1 MNNRGWQ
8 FWVDRGG
15 TFTDIIGV
23 APDDVIRVRKLLS
36 DNPEKYRD
44 AAVEGISEILIAA
57 GREDHYAA
65 SGIDA
70 IKMGTTVATNALL
83 ERRGDP
89 VVLIVTRGFRD
100 AFRIGYQN
108 RPDIFARKITL
119 PEPLYGEVIEV
130 SERLTANGTIRE
142 PIVAENIEE
151 KLRLF
156 YANGYR
162 ACAIC
167 FMHAYLRNEHE
178 LAVGEIARKIGFDQV
193 SMSHEVSALQRFV
206 SRGDTAIA
214 DAYLSPVLR
223 HYIEGLK
230 QSLNEKGLTPARLMF
245 MQSNGGL
252 VDERRFRGKDSILSG
267 PAGGVVGMVE
277 TSREAGGDRL
287 IGFDMGGTSTDV
299 SLFAGEFEYATDSE
313 IAGVRI
319 RSPMIRVHTIAAG
332 GGSKLHFDAGRFQV
346 GPESAGANP
355 GPASYRNGGPL
366 TVTDANIMLGRVL
379 PDFFPMIFGPA
390 NDQALDR
397 NVVERGFERIL
408 NRLDPSGNPD
418 MRPETIAQGFISVAV
433 ENMVNAIKRVS
444 IQRGYVPGEFT
455 LCCFGGAGGQHACQ
469 VADQLGI
476 KRILVHPLA
485 GVLSAYGIGMARLRT
500 YRQKTIEAPLETSC
514 LDSLRQTIEQLS
526 KQCSDSLVRQGAPI
540 GSCDLRTTLHI
551 KVADSDSTLPIAW
564 GEIPVVINTFQDAHE
579 KRYGFRS
586 TEDQLYIESLRVEA
600 SGEPGDDIEAQL
612 PVSKKTIS
620 PEPIEQTKLFVNGN
634 WRDAPVYKR
643 SVLSD
648 AIRIAGPAI
657 IVDDTVTVVVDPG
670 WILSADR
677 FGQITMT
684 TESSG
689 KQTAVKGLEAGTTAD
704 PVMMEIFNSHFT
716 NVAEQMGAV
725 LENTAHSVNIKER
738 LDFSCALFD
747 REGNL
752 VANAPHIPIHLGAMG
767 DTVRAVLSA
776 SVQGV
781 RSGNV
786 YLLNSPYN
794 GGSHLPDMTVVTPVF
809 DAAKERLLFLVACR
823 AHHSDI
829 GGISPGSMPP
839 HSRTIHEEGALFDN
853 FELVTGNT
861 FHRQALID
869 RLTKGPHPA
878 RNPEQNIAD
887 LRAQIAANEQGVHA
901 LGKMVDHFGLDRVLN
916 YMTHI
921 QHNAEESVRAVIDNL
936 ENGEFI
942 CGLDNGE
949 RVQVEISIDHD
960 RREALIDFS
969 GTSPQSDSNLNAPI
983 SVTRAA
989 VLFVFRTLI
998 DVSIPLNEGCL
1009 RPLKILVPKG
1019 SLLNPEYP
1027 AAVVAGN
1034 VETSQCV
1041 TNALYGALRIMASS
1055 QSTMNN
1061 LTFGNNH
1068 YQYYETVCGGSGAG
1082 PTFDGTD
1089 AVHTQMT
1096 NSRMTDP
1103 EVLESRY
1110 PVLVREFS
1118 IRKGSGGGGQ
1128 FKGGDGVIRR
1138 IEFLEPM
1145 QAAILSNNR
1154 IVSPFGMNGGSP
1166 GKPGVNLVIRKNG
1179 KHEPLGGIDELAVE
1193 AGDILVIETPGGGGY
1208 GAA

>member
-15 TFTDIIGV
+15 TFTDIIGE
-23 APDDVIRVRKLLS
+23 APDGAIKVRKLLS
-36 DNPEKYRD
+36 DNPEQYRD
-44 AAVEGISEILIAA
+44 AAVAGINEILMAA
-57 GREDHYAA
+57 GREDNYAA

-89 VVLIVTRGFRD
+89 VILIVTRGFRD

-130 SERLTANGTIRE
+130 SERVTAKGTIRE
-142 PIVAENIEE
+142 PIVTENIEE

-156 YANGYR
+156 HSDGYR
-162 ACAIC
+162 ACTIC
-167 FMHAYLRNEHE
+167 FMHAYLRAEHE
-178 LAVGEIARKIGFDQV
+178 LTVGEIARKIGFNQI
-193 SMSHEVSALQRFV
+193 SMSHEVSALQRYV

-230 QSLNEKGLTPARLMF
+230 ESLNDKGLMPSRLMF

-252 VDERRFRGKDSILSG
+252 VDENGFRGKDSILSG
-267 PAGGVVGMVE
+267 PAGGVVGMVAA
-277 TSREAGGDRL
+277 SREAGGDRL

-299 SLFAGEFEYATDSE
+299 SLFAGEFEYANDSE
-313 IAGVRI
+313 IAGVRF

-332 GGSKLHFDAGRFQV
+332 GGSILKFDAGRFQV

-390 NDQALDR
+390 NDQPLDS
-397 NVVERGFERIL
+397 NVVEQGFEKIL
-408 NRLDPSGNPD
+408 NRLDRSGNPG
-418 MRPETIAQGFISVAV
+418 MRPETIALGFISVAV
-433 ENMVNAIKRVS
+433 ESMVNAIKRVS
-444 IQRGYVPGEFT
+444 IQRGHDPEEFT

-476 KRILVHPLA
+476 KRILIHPLA
-485 GVLSAYGIGMARLRT
+485 GVLSAYGIGMAQLRT
-500 YRQKTIEAPLETSC
+500 YRQKTIEAPLEARC

-526 KQCSDSLVRQGAPI
+526 TQCCDSLARQGTPI
-540 GSCDLRTTLHI
+540 ESCDLRTTLHI
-551 KVADSDSTLPIAW
+551 KVSGSDTTLPIAW
-564 GEIPVVINTFQDAHE
+564 DEIPVVINAFQDAHQ
-579 KRYGFRS
+579 KRYGFRF

-600 SGEPGDDIEAQL
+600 TGDTGGDIKAQA
-612 PVSKKTIS
+612 PVSKKS
-620 PEPIEQTKLFVNGN
+620 SPPEPMEQTKLFVDGN
-634 WRDAPVYKR
+634 WRDVPVYKR
-643 SVLSD
+643 STLSD
-648 AIRIAGPAI
+648 EIQLAGPAI
-657 IVDDTVTVVVDPG
+657 VVDDTVTIVVDPG
-670 WILSADR
+670 WILSVDR
-677 FGQITMT
+677 FGQIAMT
-684 TESSG
+684 AESSE
-689 KQTAVKGLEAGTTAD
+689 KRTAVKGLDAGTTAD

-752 VANAPHIPIHLGAMG
+752 VANAPHIPVHLGAMG
-767 DTVRAVLSA
+767 DTVRAVLSG
-776 SVQGV
+776 SEQGLKP
-781 RSGNV
+781 GNV

-809 DAAKERLLFLVACR
+809 DATKEKLLFLVACR
-823 AHHSDI
+823 AHHSDV

-853 FELVTGNT
+853 FELVTGDT

-869 RLTKGPHPA
+869 HLTRGPYPA
-878 RNPEQNIAD
+878 RNPEQNISD
-887 LRAQIAANEQGVHA
+887 LRAQIAANEQGVQA

-921 QHNAEESVRAVIDNL
+921 QHNAEESVRAVIDKL

-942 CGLDNGE
+942 CSLDGGE
-949 RVQVEISIDHD
+949 RVQVKISINHD

-1009 RPLKILVPKG
+1009 RPLKIVVPIG

-1041 TNALYGALRIMASS
+1041 TNALYGALEVMASS

-1061 LTFGNNH
+1061 LTFGNDR

-1103 EVLESRY
+1103 EVLEARY
-1110 PVLVREFS
+1110 PILVREFS
-1118 IRKGSGGGGQ
+1118 IRKGSGGAGQ
-1128 FKGGDGVIRR
+1128 FRGGDGVIRR

-1145 QAAILSNNR
+1145 QTAILSNNR

-1166 GKPGVNLVIRKNG
+1166 GKPGANLVIRKNG
-1179 KHEPLGGIDELAVE
+1179 NHQHLAGIDELTVE